1 MKKRYLTILSFCL
14 VLGIGVVIFFNWKAE
29 TNEKEEVDYSKITE
43 RWTTGTKPEILG
55 IDWLNDDQ
63 WLLVSAKGQ
72 KLPEN
77 YYEEN
82 KSIEFETTTPII
94 GLKHLVLTEEK
105 YFMPAHREDKP
116 SFSTKYQLELYS
128 IGKSSIKK
136 EKEIDLNK
144 LVKKAN
150 PDYSV
155 RAVFSFTADEKFLN
169 FAIYDETEFYYLRL
183 ADEKIFKESEMD
195 PVLLEKTKE
204 NETVPEAYEFIST
217 TNFQDREIVEANGVR
232 AILAEPN
239 KMMGIQ
245 SKTNDK
251 QEPSLLEERYPEIK
265 KIYKNNGFGRLIYSQ
280 APPTAEELAQLLVPK
295 GEDPWQGVML
305 EARSSKD
312 GEEHKIDSVEEFLKW
327 YQPYEPN
334 KNQES
339 VSSEEE
345 SK

>member
-1 MKKRYLTILSFCL
+1 MKKRYLTILSLCL
-14 VLGIGVVIFFNWKAE
+14 LLGIGAIIFFNWKAE
-29 TNEKEEVDYSKITE
+29 VKKKEEFDYFKVTE
-43 RWTTGTKPEILG
+43 RWITRAKPEIIG

-82 KSIEFETTTPII
+82 KSIEFETTSPII
-94 GLKHLVLTEEK
+94 GLKYLILIDQK
-105 YFMPAHREDKP
+105 RFSSKKGDKP
-116 SFSTKYQLELYS
+116 NFSTKYEIEIYT
-128 IGKSSIKK
+128 IGKKDIKK
-136 EKEIDLNK
+136 IKTINMEKKVKALNR
-144 LVKKAN
+144 N
-150 PDYSV
+150 YSMDNV
-155 RAVFSFTADEKFLN
+155 GNFTDGEEFVQFL
-169 FAIYDETEFYYLRL
+169 IHGESEFYYLRL

-195 PVLLEKTKE
+195 PALLEKTKE
-204 NETVPEAYEFIST
+204 NETVPAAYEFIST
-217 TNFQDREIVEANGVR
+217 TNFQDRKIVDDNGLFVATIDHEILIGNQKET
-232 AILAEPN
+232 
-239 KMMGIQ
+239 
-245 SKTNDK
+245 SKL
-251 QEPSLLEERYPEIK
+251 SALEERYPVIE
-265 KIYKNNGFGRLIYSQ
+265 KIFKNNGFGYLNYSQ
-280 APPTAEELAQLLVPK
+280 APPSPEELAELLVPK

-327 YQPYEPN
+327 YQPYEPS

>member
-14 VLGIGVVIFFNWKAE
+14 VLGIGVIIFFNWKAE
-29 TNEKEEVDYSKITE
+29 TNKKEEVDYSKITE
-43 RWTTGTKPEILG
+43 RWITGTKPEILG
-55 IDWLNDDQ
+55 IDWVNDDQ

-82 KSIEFETTTPII
+82 KSIEFETTKPVI
-94 GLKHLVLTEEK
+94 GLKHIVLINSK
-105 YFMPAHREDKP
+105 YFMSRTYEYKP
-116 SFSTKYQLELYS
+116 SFSTKYEIEIYT
-128 IGKSSIKK
+128 IGKKDIKK
-136 EKEIDLNK
+136 IKTVNMEKK
-144 LVKKAN
+144 VKAIN
-150 PDYSV
+150 ENYSMDNV
-155 RAVFSFTADEKFLN
+155 YTFTYDEKYIRFSVNEENERYYFRIADE
-169 FAIYDETEFYYLRL
+169 E
-183 ADEKIFKESEMD
+183 IFKESEMD

-204 NETVPEAYEFIST
+204 NETVPAAYKFISR
-217 TNFQDREIVEANGVR
+217 TNFQDRKIVDDNGLFVATIDHEILIGNQKET
-232 AILAEPN
+232 
-239 KMMGIQ
+239 
-245 SKTNDK
+245 SKL
-251 QEPSLLEERYPEIK
+251 SALEERYPVIE
-265 KIYKNNGFGRLIYSQ
+265 KIFKNNGFGYLNYSQ
-280 APPTAEELAQLLVPK
+280 APPSPEELAELLVPK

-312 GEEHKIDSVEEFLKW
+312 GEEHKINSVEEFLKW

>member
-1 MKKRYLTILSFCL
+1 MKKRYLTFLSFCL
-14 VLGIGVVIFFNWKAE
+14 VLGIGVIIFFNWKAE
-29 TNEKEEVDYSKITE
+29 TNKKEDVDYSKITE
-43 RWTTGTKPEILG
+43 RWITGTKPEILG

-82 KSIEFETTTPII
+82 KSIEFETTKPVI
-94 GLKHLVLTEEK
+94 GLKHIVLINSK
-105 YFMPAHREDKP
+105 YFMSRTYEYKP
-116 SFSTKYQLELYS
+116 SFSTKYEIEIYT
-128 IGKSSIKK
+128 IGKKDIKK
-136 EKEIDLNK
+136 IKTVDMEKK
-144 LVKKAN
+144 VKAIN
-150 PDYSV
+150 ENYSMDNV
-155 RAVFSFTADEKFLN
+155 YTFTYDEKYIRFSVN
-169 FAIYDETEFYYLRL
+169 EENERYYFRI

-195 PVLLEKTKE
+195 PALLEKTKE
-204 NETVPEAYEFIST
+204 NETVPAAYKFIST
-217 TNFQDREIVEANGVR
+217 TNFRNREIVEANGVR
-232 AILAEPN
+232 AIITEPN
-239 KMMGIQ
+239 KMIGIQ

-251 QEPSLLEERYPEIK
+251 QEPSLLEKRYPEIK
-265 KIYKNNGFGRLIYSQ
+265 KIYENDGFGYLNYSQ
-280 APPTAEELAQLLVPK
+280 APPSPEELAELLVPK

-312 GEEHKIDSVEEFLKW
+312 GEEHEIDSVEEFLKW

-334 KNQES
+334 KNRES